1 MLDLINVPVKMY
13 TLFKQRIS
21 KMTYSN
27 KLKDPNELLYCVDYA
42 IANDVDKDRIL
53 CIVDALLH
61 YHAGFRDR
69 GIDPE
74 ESPKSVVHELIDLSD
89 LSSEQLS
96 MQCDCDDVTLF
107 DVLEHFG
114 SLTYNILNEMRLHIE
129 VI

>member
-1 MLDLINVPVKMY
+1 MNVAVKMY

-27 KLKDPNELLYCVDYA
+27 KLKDPCELLYCVDYA

-107 DVLEHFG
+107 DVLEQFG
-114 SLTYNILNEMRLHIE
+114 SLSYIMLDGLRSYIE
-129 VI
+129 II